1 MNPHIQIRAGAGGT
15 YWSVGMM
22 PEGCLTRSTGS
33 LPSSAA
39 AASAAAIHTPKNQIR
54 TPRINPTGE
63 EEGKKKRAGR
73 ERAREGGGGGKNF
86 EILGLLYS
94 DRKSEAG
101 EGGRA
106 RVIARRG

>member
-22 PEGCLTRSTGS
+22 PEGCLARSTGS

-63 EEGKKKRAGR
+63 EEGKKKGR
-73 ERAREGGGGGKNF
+73 EESARAK
-86 EILGLLYS
+86 
-94 DRKSEAG
+94 G
-101 EGGRA
+101 EGEGK
-106 RVIARRG
+106 ISKS